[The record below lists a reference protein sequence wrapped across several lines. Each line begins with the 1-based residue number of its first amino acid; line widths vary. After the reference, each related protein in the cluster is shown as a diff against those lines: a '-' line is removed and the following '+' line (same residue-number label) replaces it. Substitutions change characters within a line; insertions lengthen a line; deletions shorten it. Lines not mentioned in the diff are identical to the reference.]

1 MDELKIAT
9 IDLAEVAGLSY
20 EERLEKMYDWRFADS
35 AERGKIFFG
44 TALSN
49 LVALVSE
56 FFKDDKDGNPE
67 LATAVAAVAVVNLV
81 IGWLYFRHSRETSDD
96 YVEGLRLVSDAAS
109 GGVAFRRLLRTFYG
123 GRP

>member
-9 IDLAEVAGLSY
+9 IDLAEVAGLGH
-20 EERLEKMYDWRFADS
+20 EERLEKMYDWRSADS

-49 LVALVSE
+49 LLALVSE
-56 FFKDDKDGNPE
+56 FFKDDKDSNPQ
-67 LATAVAAVAVVNLV
+67 LAAAVAVVAVANLV
-81 IGWLYFRHSRETSDD
+81 IGWLYLRHSRETSDD
-96 YVEGLRLVSDAAS
+96 YVEGLRLFGDAAA
-109 GGVAFRRLLRTFYG
+109 GGVAFRRLLRTLYG

>member
-9 IDLAEVAGLSY
+9 IDLAEVAGLSH

-49 LVALVSE
+49 LVALLSE
-56 FFKDDKDGNPE
+56 LLKDDKDSNPE
-67 LATAVAAVAVVNLV
+67 LAAVVAVVALANLV
-81 IGWLYFRHSRETSDD
+81 IGWLYFRHSRETSDG
-96 YVEGLRLVSDAAS
+96 YVEGLRLFSDAAA